1 MSRSITIATPENITV
16 TYQLAGIASRFLAT
30 VIDLCIRA
38 LIILLGFLIFRLA
51 TTGLLGFAFG
61 DIASGAFTIFSYL
74 TIFVYPIFFEIFWG
88 GRTPGKKMLGLRVI
102 RDGGYPINFLS
113 SILRNMLIFLDFGV
127 FPLATPLV
135 LCGLPGLCCIFLSP
149 NYKRLGDWAAGTIV
163 IIEPGVSPFQ
173 FKKRKKTPLPLFAK
187 ARLNVWNPSLGAQ
200 PALTTLSPQVT
211 ALLPLVRNLDRVE
224 INEYQAM
231 RRFKERRNTLE
242 IQVQA
247 GLGERIGRPL
257 LEKLEIRAEITYQ
270 LQFADVIEAIEH
282 RYAEEY
288 GVL

>member
-1 MSRSITIATPENITV
+1 M
-16 TYQLAGIASRFLAT
+16 
-30 VIDLCIRA
+30 
-38 LIILLGFLIFRLA
+38 
-51 TTGLLGFAFG
+51 
-61 DIASGAFTIFSYL
+61 
-74 TIFVYPIFFEIFWG
+74 
-88 GRTPGKKMLGLRVI
+88 
-102 RDGGYPINFLS
+102 
-113 SILRNMLIFLDFGV
+113 
-127 FPLATPLV
+127 
-135 LCGLPGLCCIFLSP
+135 
-149 NYKRLGDWAAGTIV
+149 
-163 IIEPGVSPFQ
+163 
-173 FKKRKKTPLPLFAK
+173 
-187 ARLNVWNPSLGAQ
+187 WNPSLGAQ

-211 ALLPLVRNLDRVE
+211 ALLPLIRNLDRVE